1 MHTITSSLKA
11 KIQQGKRIGGA
22 WMMTVN
28 PAYAELA
35 SLIGLDFVVIDMEH
49 GAIAL
54 ADLPGILRGFS
65 RETSAIVRVP
75 SADPSLIARVLD
87 RGAHGVMVPRVES
100 VETAIE
106 VSRAAKYPPQ
116 GDRGLALPA
125 LRASSYGTNPDYRR
139 NANADTLMIIQ
150 LESANAMNL
159 ALDIGGLPEVDLV
172 FVGPTDLSA
181 NMSLEGDGNFSALN
195 QIIDG
200 VVAKCKVAKI
210 PVGII
215 PFAGRTLSDLK
226 QLGFQMI
233 VAGSDVAFL
242 RESLINLKATF
253 ESN

>member
-1 MHTITSSLKA
+1 MHSITASLKS
-11 KIQQGKRIGGA
+11 KLQQGKMIGGA

-28 PAYAELA
+28 PAFAELA
-35 SLIGLDFVVIDMEH
+35 SAIGLDFVVVDMEH

-100 VETAIE
+100 VKTALE
-106 VSRAAKYPPQ
+106 VSRAAKFPPL

-125 LRASSYGTNPDYRR
+125 LRASGYGTNPEYRPNS
-139 NANADTLMIIQ
+139 NATTLVIIQ

-181 NMSLEGDGNFSALN
+181 NLALEGPDHFAALN

-200 VVAKCKVAKI
+200 VLEKCKASKI

-215 PFAGRTLSDLK
+215 PFAGRTATDLK
-226 QLGFQMI
+226 ELGFQMI

-242 RESLINLKATF
+242 RESIMNLKKTF
-253 ESN
+253 ESK

>member
-1 MHTITSSLKA
+1 MHSITASLKT
-11 KIQQGKRIGGA
+11 KLQQGKIIGGA

-28 PAYAELA
+28 PAFAELA
-35 SLIGLDFVVIDMEH
+35 SAIGLDFVVVDMEH

-100 VETAIE
+100 IKTALE
-106 VSRAAKYPPQ
+106 VSRAAKFPPL

-125 LRASSYGTNPDYRR
+125 LRASGYGTNPEYRPNS
-139 NANADTLMIIQ
+139 NANTLVIIQ

-181 NMSLEGDGNFSALN
+181 NLALEGPDHFAALN
-195 QIIDG
+195 KIIDG
-200 VVAKCKVAKI
+200 VLEKCKASKI

-215 PFAGRTLSDLK
+215 PFAGRTATDLK
-226 QLGFQMI
+226 ELGFQMI

-242 RESLINLKATF
+242 RESIINLKKTF
-253 ESN
+253 ESK

>member
-1 MHTITSSLKA
+1 MHTIASSLKS
-11 KIQQGKRIGGA
+11 KIQQGMRIGGA

-125 LRASSYGTNPDYRR
+125 LRASSYGTNADYRR

-181 NMSLEGDGNFSALN
+181 NMSLEGEGNFSALN
-195 QIIDG
+195 QIIDR

>member
-1 MHTITSSLKA
+1 MHSITKSLKS
-11 KIQQGKRIGGA
+11 KLKQGKMIGGA

-35 SLIGLDFVVIDMEH
+35 SVIGLDFVVIDMEH
-49 GAIAL
+49 GAIGL

-106 VSRAAKYPPQ
+106 VSRAAKFPPQ

-125 LRASSYGTNPDYRR
+125 LRASGYGTNPDYRR
-139 NANADTLMIIQ
+139 NANADTLLIIQ

-181 NMSLEGDGNFSALN
+181 NMNLEGQEYFSALN
-195 QIIDG
+195 EINDG
-200 VVAKCKVAKI
+200 VVAKCKVDKI

-215 PFAGRTLSDLK
+215 PFAGRAIPDLK

-242 RESLINLKATF
+242 RDSIINLKNTF

>member
-1 MHTITSSLKA
+1 MHSIATSLKS
-11 KIQQGKRIGGA
+11 KLQQGKIIGGA

-35 SLIGLDFVVIDMEH
+35 SAIGLDFVVIDMEH

-65 RETSAIVRVP
+65 RDTSAIVRVP

-100 VETAIE
+100 VETALE
-106 VSRAAKYPPQ
+106 VSRAAKFPPL

-125 LRASSYGTNPDYRR
+125 LRASGYGTNPDYRPNS
-139 NANADTLMIIQ
+139 NANTLMIIQ

-159 ALDIGGLPEVDLV
+159 ALEIGGLPEVDLV

-181 NMSLEGDGNFSALN
+181 NLGLEGPDNFAALN
-195 QIIDG
+195 QMIDG
-200 VVAKCKVAKI
+200 VLAKCKTAKI

-215 PFAGRTLSDLK
+215 PFAGRAVPDLK

-242 RESLINLKATF
+242 RESITNLKKTF
-253 ESN
+253 ESK